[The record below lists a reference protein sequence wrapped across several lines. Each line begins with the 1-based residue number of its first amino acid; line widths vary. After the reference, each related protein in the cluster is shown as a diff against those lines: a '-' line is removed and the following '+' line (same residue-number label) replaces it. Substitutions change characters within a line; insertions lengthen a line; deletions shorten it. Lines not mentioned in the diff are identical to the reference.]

1 MMDEISKPGSILR
14 AERERQ
20 GLVIADVV
28 PHLKLSE
35 KQVEAL
41 ENDDY
46 EALPGDVFVRGFI
59 RNYAKML
66 QIDPGP
72 LLDSVREN
80 LPQKTEIQPPRD
92 VGIPF
97 SPGPRRNWIHY
108 AIALVLIAF
117 SVLGYQIYRA
127 GHPGTAKQVPAE
139 KPPISAPLPKPVSEP
154 VAPAPLPSEK
164 NPEAGQIHVP
174 VEKAPA
180 PAASAVSAAPV
191 KDAVV
196 GQGPIRLV
204 FSAPSWVQI
213 RDKGGRLIY
222 SKLGQAG
229 TEQQVSGM
237 APFMLTIGNARQV
250 KLFYKGSEVD
260 LASHTRIDVAHLT
273 LQ

>member
-1 MMDEISKPGSILR
+1 MEEIDKPGSILR

-46 EALPGDVFVRGFI
+46 AALPGDVFVRGFI
-59 RNYAKML
+59 RNYARML
-66 QIDPGP
+66 QIDPEP
-72 LLDSVREN
+72 LLNTVREN

-97 SPGPRRNWIHY
+97 STGAKRNWIHY

-117 SVLGYQIYRA
+117 SVLGYQIYRG
-127 GHPGTAKQVPAE
+127 GHPGAVKPVPAE
-139 KPPISAPLPKPVSEP
+139 KPAISLPLPKPVAEP
-154 VAPAPLPSEK
+154 VAPAPKPLEK
-164 NPEAGQIHVP
+164 NPASAPVP
-174 VEKAPA
+174 VPREKAPA
-180 PAASAVSAAPV
+180 SAASAVSAAP
-191 KDAVV
+191 AQPVV

-229 TEQQVSGM
+229 TEQQVSGIP
-237 APFMLTIGNARQV
+237 PFLLTIGNAHQV
-250 KLFYKGSEVD
+250 KLYYKGSEVD